1 MHATNPSWLRATVSF
16 WRSAFARTG
25 THFTIRLAR
34 SQISPPVSPP
44 LPSPP
49 IPAAMSSTSSGRR
62 APSTAAAAAASSPGQ
77 KRSRDEAG
85 GGSPSDPDAA
95 PAKNPRRAFASSP
108 FADFGS
114 YMAAK
119 NSKLAAQ
126 FDADA
131 STSGGLFTGV
141 SIFVD
146 GFTIPSSQVSA
157 A

>member
-1 MHATNPSWLRATVSF
+1 
-16 WRSAFARTG
+16 
-25 THFTIRLAR
+25 
-34 SQISPPVSPP
+34 
-44 LPSPP
+44 
-49 IPAAMSSTSSGRR
+49 MSSTSSGRR
-62 APSTAAAAAASSPGQ
+62 APSTAASSPGQ

-131 STSGGLFTGV
+131 ATSGAATGGLFTGV

>member
-1 MHATNPSWLRATVSF
+1 
-16 WRSAFARTG
+16 
-25 THFTIRLAR
+25 
-34 SQISPPVSPP
+34 
-44 LPSPP
+44 
-49 IPAAMSSTSSGRR
+49 MSSTSSGRR